1 MSIYMYQAVY
11 SKDSISG
18 LVKNPQDR
26 TNAINA
32 VVETNGGTLIGCW
45 LAFGEYDLVVIAEMP
60 RDEAMAGV
68 VLAVSA
74 VGTTAGGKTTKL
86 LTMEQAVKAM
96 TGAKAVVDNYSPP
109 SN

>member
-60 RDEAMAGV
+60 SDEAMAGV

-74 VGTTAGGKTTKL
+74 VGTTAGGKSSRIAKHNSSVRWL
-86 LTMEQAVKAM
+86 SLTRC
-96 TGAKAVVDNYSPP
+96 
-109 SN
+109 

>member
-1 MSIYMYQAVY
+1 MSVYMYQAVY
-11 SKDSISG
+11 SKESISN

-60 RDEAMAGV
+60 SDEAMAASS
-68 VLAVSA
+68 LLLSSDIFFADPAVSA
-74 VGTTAGGKTTKL
+74 AITICL
-86 LTMEQAVKAM
+86 LSFIILFLHCAIPC
-96 TGAKAVVDNYSPP
+96 SWL
-109 SN
+109 